1 MIFYICF
8 YRKKQNNKQFI
19 NSTNCGTLQKKKKKQ
34 KKEKEKNSIIL
45 QHLEL

>member
-8 YRKKQNNKQFI
+8 YRKKENKQTI
-19 NSTNCGTLQKKKKKQ
+19 YKLNKLWNITKKKKKQ